1 MATAAGTMRPRG
13 SEARPSTGGPVLALE
28 REAHGLADR
37 MPELLVEASRI
48 AATVA
53 HGVHG
58 RRRAGTGETFWQF
71 RHYQGGDSAQLIDWR
86 RSASTD
92 ALFVRERE
100 WEAAHT
106 LWMWPDLSPSM
117 EFRSHLAAVTK
128 RERALVLTLAA
139 AEILV
144 RGGERVALIGLTRP
158 TASRKAATR
167 IAETIAGNLESPVLS
182 SSLPPK
188 TQLSRFSG
196 VLLVSDFL
204 DPIDDLR
211 ASIEAMAANGVSGHI
226 VQVLDPAE
234 ETLPYEGRTEFIGVE
249 GGERWVADR
258 ADALRQEFQA
268 RMRAHR
274 ASLADIA
281 RRLGWTFL
289 VHHTDRPASEPLLAL
304 VVALSG
310 TGHAYKYAP
319 ANARNPEP
327 EA

>member
-1 MATAAGTMRPRG
+1 MATAAGTKRSSGSNQLGAGRG
-13 SEARPSTGGPVLALE
+13 GLIALE

-71 RHYQGGDSAQLIDWR
+71 RHYQSGDSAQLIDWR
-86 RSASTD
+86 RSASSD
-92 ALFVRERE
+92 ALYIRERE

-117 EFRSHLAAVTK
+117 DFRSHLSNVTK
-128 RERALVLTLAA
+128 RERAVVLALAA

-144 RGGERVALIGLTRP
+144 RGGERVGLIGLTRP
-158 TASRKAATR
+158 TASRKAALR
-167 IAETIAGNLESPVLS
+167 MAETIAAHADDAVLN

-188 TQLSRFSG
+188 AQLSRFSG

-204 DPIDDLR
+204 DPIEELR
-211 ASIEAMAANGVSGHI
+211 TRIEALAATGVSGHL

-258 ADALRQEFQA
+258 VDALRGEFQT

-274 ASLADIA
+274 AALADIA

-310 TGHAYKYAP
+310 TGHTYKFAP
-319 ANARNPEP
+319 ASARNPER
-327 EA
+327 EL